1 MDSNHRRYNQQI
13 YSLPHLA
20 TLEPTR
26 RFSGERHCIG
36 GLGRLA
42 SGVGD
47 FSVRGRENV
56 FGGGLDAGGACAM
69 GSLLR
74 YGTLSLM
81 SDDDVQRLSKDQPE
95 PVPGG
100 VVAPRGFRCHAVEAG
115 IKDGAA
121 PRLDLTLIYTEVPA
135 VCAAT
140 FTSNKVKAAP
150 VRVSAEHIRRGKVQA
165 IVANSGNANACTGPR
180 GIQDAKTMCAESA
193 KALGLRA
200 SQVAVCSTGIIGLP
214 LPIERMTPHFPALA
228 AGLQNVDGDRV
239 ARAIMTSDTHPKSIA
254 IEVMI
259 GRTPVRFG
267 ATAKGAGMI
276 CPSMGTMFCFVT
288 TDAAVAADE
297 LKKATLCA
305 VENSF
310 NRISIDGDTSTND
323 TVIVLANGQ
332 AGNRCIESGTPM
344 ARQFRAAL
352 QYVMLTLAKMLVN
365 DGERVTKFV
374 TIRVI
379 RAATHL
385 DARRIAEAVANSML
399 VKCSWN
405 GGDPNWGRVMHAV
418 GYSRAARLKEEM
430 IDIYF
435 DGLIA
440 ARGGLYAGTP
450 IGELKKVTAKRDF
463 TVTIDLNLGAA
474 DYHVYTSDL
483 SQEYV
488 EFNSQEYAIRVAK

>member
-1 MDSNHRRYNQQI
+1 MKKPAVVS
-13 YSLPHLA
+13 
-20 TLEPTR
+20 
-26 RFSGERHCIG
+26 
-36 GLGRLA
+36 RLA
-42 SGVGD
+42 
-47 FSVRGRENV
+47 
-56 FGGGLDAGGACAM
+56 
-69 GSLLR
+69 
-74 YGTLSLM
+74 
-81 SDDDVQRLSKDQPE
+81 KDQPK
-95 PVPGG
+95 PIAGG
-100 VVAPRGFRCHAVEAG
+100 VVAPKGFRCHAVEVG
-115 IKDGAA
+115 IKDPAK
-121 PRLDLTLIYTEVPA
+121 PRLDLALIFSEAPVE
-135 VCAAT
+135 CAAT

-150 VRVSAEHIRRGKVQA
+150 VRVSAEHVRRGKVQA

-180 GIQDAKTMCAESA
+180 GIQDAKSMCAA
-193 KALGLRA
+193 AARALDQRS

-214 LPIERMTPHFPALA
+214 MPMDRVLPHFPALA
-228 AGLQNVDGDRV
+228 SGLQSRDGERV
-239 ARAIMTSDTHPKSIA
+239 ARAIMTSDTHPKSMA
-254 IEVMI
+254 IEVMV
-259 GRTPVRFG
+259 GRKPVRFG

-305 VENSF
+305 VEHSF

-332 AGNRCIESGTPM
+332 AGNRRIESGTPA

-352 QYVMLTLAKMLVN
+352 GHVMLCLAKMLVN

-385 DARRIAEAVANSML
+385 DARRVAETVANSML

-405 GGDPNWGRVMHAV
+405 GGDPNWGRVMHAI
-418 GYSRAARLKEEM
+418 GYSRVARLREEM

-450 IGELKKVTAKRDF
+450 IEELKRVTAKRDF
-463 TVTIDLNLGAA
+463 TVTIDLNLGSA

-488 EFNSQEYAIRVAK
+488 EFNSQEYAIRVAR